1 MATMHNPPHPG
12 LLVKETMEELNLST
26 RALAKESG
34 GAPSTVQRT
43 FAGKSDI
50 SPEMAIRLSVVI
62 GSSEYVWLGMQND
75 YDLWQARQ
83 VVDVSQLHRLQT
95 A

>member
-1 MATMHNPPHPG
+1 
-12 LLVKETMEELNLST
+12 
-26 RALAKESG
+26 
-34 GAPSTVQRT
+34 
-43 FAGKSDI
+43 
-50 SPEMAIRLSVVI
+50 VVM

-83 VVDVSQLHRLQT
+83 VVDISQLHRLQT